1 MFTQKHLER
10 YADVLLWGLKT
21 ARPDRFKKGDI
32 VHIRYHLPA
41 RPVVEILFTRLLE
54 MKLNPIPRLE
64 LFPSMEQRFYQIS
77 DTHQLTFVPPGTKEL
92 FRRLNGSIVVHAP
105 ESMTHLKDVD
115 PKKIGKTLLAGKH
128 LRDIL
133 IKREETGAFGWTLG
147 IFPTAEM
154 ARHANL
160 SMDAYEKQIIKACF
174 LNKRSPLEHWQSLF
188 NNAVVI
194 KKRLDSLSVN
204 YYHIESANVDLK
216 ITPGKKRKWVGLS
229 GHNIPSFEI
238 FTSPDWRGTS
248 GIYFADQFSYR
259 SGNRVKGARME
270 FKNGIVVK
278 VDAQEGAS
286 FLKKQL
292 AMDEG
297 AGRIGE
303 FSLTDKRF
311 SKIDQFMANTL
322 FDENFGGKYGNCHI
336 ALGSSYSDAYSGPS
350 GELTQSLKKRLGF
363 NDSALHWDL
372 VNTEKKRVT
381 AHLTNGKKVLIYEN
395 GLFL

>member
-32 VHIRYHLPA
+32 VSIRYHLPA

-77 DTHQLTFVPPGTKEL
+77 DTHQLKFVPPGTKEL

-204 YYHIESANVDLK
+204 YYHIESAHVDLK

-372 VNTEKKRVT
+372 VNTEKKRVM
-381 AHLTNGKKVLIYEN
+381 AHLTSGKKVLIYEN

>member
-204 YYHIESANVDLK
+204 YYHIESAHVDLK